1 MHDVCELC
9 QLPWIFHV
17 ALALLN
23 TMELKD
29 TEESLTTTLKA
40 GGIMDVV
47 CMPWACLSTCCFKWL
62 TSASKHKPVS
72 CASIGVYVR
81 WRFFPGVAKLLGIN
95 GATSGEAITWA
106 MSRASRWV
114 HA

>member
-9 QLPWIFHV
+9 QLPWIFRV

-47 CMPWACLSTCCFKWL
+47 CMPWVLA
-62 TSASKHKPVS
+62 AS
-72 CASIGVYVR
+72 
-81 WRFFPGVAKLLGIN
+81 N
-95 GATSGEAITWA
+95 G
-106 MSRASRWV
+106 
-114 HA
+114 